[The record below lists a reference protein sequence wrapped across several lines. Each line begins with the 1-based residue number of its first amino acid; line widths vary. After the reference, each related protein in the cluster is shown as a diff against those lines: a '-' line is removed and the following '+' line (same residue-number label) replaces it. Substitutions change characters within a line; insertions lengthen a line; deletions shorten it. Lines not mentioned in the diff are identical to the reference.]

1 MNCRFLAVCSGSL
14 PVIFLY
20 TTREHIQKER
30 FLMHDDTISNEGNL
44 KRKKRKFE
52 FPHVF
57 ALLFGLI
64 IITALFTYIV
74 PAGEYEREVNDAGRT
89 VVVDGTYQQ
98 VESNPTSPFGILEAV
113 HKGMV
118 NGAEIIFF
126 IFIVGGAFGILN
138 ATKAIET
145 GLANVSAKMAGKEI
159 YLIPVVMLLFAL
171 GGGTFGMSE
180 ETIPFIL
187 ILVPLAIKMGFDSLV
202 GAGMVIVGSC
212 AGFTASFMNPFTVGV
227 AQGIAEIPL
236 FSGMGIRFI
245 IWLIFVAFSIAFVM
259 IYAKKVKKN
268 PETSLMYE
276 IDKRRTMD
284 DAEHDP
290 IIMQLTPRHAIII
303 GLLFLTIIGLAIGVT
318 YFDWY
323 IMEIASLFLLMG
335 VIAGFVA
342 KLRVNQIAESFVD
355 GCRELVVG
363 ALVVG
368 MAYGILVVLEES
380 NTIDTILYSLSGAIG
395 QLPTT
400 FSAMGMY
407 ATQSF
412 LNFLVPSGSGQAALT
427 MPIMTPLSDLTGV
440 SRQTAVLAFQLGD
453 GISNA
458 ITPTSGVL
466 MASLALAKIPWIKW
480 IKWVWPVIVLSY
492 IVGAIIITIVHLFV
506 WTI

>member
-1 MNCRFLAVCSGSL
+1 MDETVTPEKN
-14 PVIFLY
+14 
-20 TTREHIQKER
+20 TKT
-30 FLMHDDTISNEGNL
+30 
-44 KRKKRKFE
+44 KKRFE

-64 IITALFTYIV
+64 VITALLTYVI
-74 PAGEYEREVNDAGRT
+74 PAGEYEREVNDTGRT
-89 VVVDGTYQQ
+89 VVVDGTYQE
-98 VESNPTSPFGILEAV
+98 VASNPTGFFGIFEAV
-113 HKGMV
+113 HKGMEE
-118 NGAEIIFF
+118 GAGIIFF

-145 GLANVSAKMAGKEI
+145 GLASISTKMAGREI

-187 ILVPLAIKMGFDSLV
+187 ILVPLAIRMGFDSLV
-202 GAGMVIVGSC
+202 GAGMVIVGST
-212 AGFTASFMNPFTVGV
+212 AGFTASFMNPFTIGV
-227 AQGIAEIPL
+227 AQGIAELPL
-236 FSGMGIRFI
+236 FSGMGVRFLFWI
-245 IWLIFVAFSIAFVM
+245 VFVSFNIAFVM
-259 IYAKKVKKN
+259 LYAKKVRKS
-268 PETSLMYE
+268 PERSMMYQT
-276 IDKRRTMD
+276 DRQRDMD
-284 DAEHDP
+284 GPADV
-290 IIMQLTPRHAIII
+290 I
-303 GLLFLTIIGLAIGVT
+303 GKLTIRHSLIIAILLLTIVGLAIGVT

-323 IMEIASLFLLMG
+323 IMEIASAFLLMG

-342 KLRVNQIAESFVD
+342 NLRVNQIAEGFVD
-355 GCRELVVG
+355 GCRDLVVG

-368 MAYGILVVLEES
+368 MAYGILVVLQES
-380 NTIDTILYSLSGAIG
+380 HTIDTILYNVSGLIG

-407 ATQSF
+407 ITQSF

-466 MASLALAKIPWIKW
+466 MASLAIARIPWTKWLKW
-480 IKWVWPVIVLSY
+480 IWPLLAISY
-492 IVGAIIITIVHLFV
+492 TVGAVFV
-506 WTI
+506 TLAHMFIWTV

>member
-1 MNCRFLAVCSGSL
+1 M
-14 PVIFLY
+14 
-20 TTREHIQKER
+20 
-30 FLMHDDTISNEGNL
+30 EGNS
-44 KRKKRKFE
+44 KRKKGKFE

-64 IITALFTYIV
+64 IITALFTYLI
-74 PAGEYEREVNDAGRT
+74 PAGVYDREVNEAGRT
-89 VVVDGTYQQ
+89 VVVDGTYHE
-98 VESNPTSPFGILEAV
+98 VESNPTGLFGILESV
-113 HKGMV
+113 HRGMV
-118 NGAEIIFF
+118 DAAEIIFF

-145 GLANVSAKMAGKEI
+145 GLASVSTKMAGKEI
-159 YLIPVVMLLFAL
+159 LLIPVVMVLFAL

-212 AGFTASFMNPFTVGV
+212 AGFTASFLNPFTVGV

-236 FSGMGIRFI
+236 FSGMGVRLIV
-245 IWLIFVAFSIAFVM
+245 WLIFVAFSTAFVM

-268 PETSLMYE
+268 PEISLMYD
-276 IDKRRTMD
+276 IDKQWKKEDSIQNHLETK
-284 DAEHDP
+284 
-290 IIMQLTPRHAIII
+290 LTARQSIII

-318 YFDWY
+318 FYEWY

-335 VIAGFVA
+335 IIAGFVA
-342 KLRVNQIAESFVD
+342 KLRINQIAESFVN
-355 GCRELVVG
+355 GCRDLVVG

-368 MAYGILVVLEES
+368 LAYGIIVVLEDS

-395 QLPTT
+395 QLPTA

-407 ATQSF
+407 ITQSL
-412 LNFLVPSGSGQAALT
+412 LNFIVPSGSGQAALT
-427 MPIMTPLSDLTGV
+427 MPIMTPLADLTGV
-440 SRQTAVLAFQLGD
+440 SRQTAVMAFQLGD
-453 GISNA
+453 GISHA

-466 MASLALAKIPWIKW
+466 MASLALARIPWIKW
-480 IKWVWPVIVLSY
+480 IKWVWPVIAISY
-492 IVGAIIITIVHLFV
+492 LAGAVIVTVVHMFI
-506 WTI
+506 WTV